1 MIEPSSQAISPAIQF
16 TQAGGHRVCY
26 VTGGNES
33 SSSSLRE
40 KPRVLLLH
48 GWISSHQLYRE
59 CWAGLDEMAHYCA
72 VDLIGFGDSDKPSP
86 KTCRYD
92 PAWYSEQ
99 LKAFVDAIG
108 WSKFILIAHSMG
120 GIAATEF
127 AVAHPQFIDRLILVD
142 SAGIVQQPPLLG
154 RILQLPVVGS
164 FLFQLLAGT
173 RKSLRDFMINDVW
186 YSKSVVEDEVLNNM
200 YRIINSLGGK
210 EAAYAAMMRMVSPEA
225 ARDFTNRFSEL
236 TCKTHL
242 IWGDRDRLFPLDSC
256 GRMLEKLIAN
266 VTLDIIEECGHEPP
280 VEAPERFLQILE
292 KIITHKA

>member
-1 MIEPSSQAISPAIQF
+1 MIDLSISADSPVLQF

-26 VTGGNES
+26 VMGGHKS
-33 SSSSLRE
+33 SSSSSRE
-40 KPRVLLLH
+40 KPRLLLLH

-59 CWAGLDEMAHYCA
+59 CWAGFDEMAHYCA

-92 PAWYSEQ
+92 PAWYGEQ

-120 GIAATEF
+120 GIVATEF
-127 AVAHPQFIDRLILVD
+127 AVVHPQFVDRLILVD

-154 RILQLPVVGS
+154 RILQLPVIGS
-164 FLFQLLAGT
+164 LLFELLAST
-173 RKSLRDFMINDVW
+173 RKSLRDFMVNDVW
-186 YSKSVVEDEVLNNM
+186 YSKSVVEDSVLSNM
-200 YRIINSLGGK
+200 YRIINSPGGK
-210 EAAYAAMMRMVSPEA
+210 RAAYAAMMRMVSPKTA
-225 ARDFTNRFSEL
+225 SAFTNRFSKL
-236 TCKTHL
+236 TCRTHL
-242 IWGDRDRLFPLDSC
+242 IWGAQDRLFPLDSC

-280 VEAPERFLQILE
+280 VESPERFLRILE